1 MKRILKI
8 VGIFFLV
15 LILLLI
21 ASPFLFKGKL
31 EDLLKK
37 SINDNVNA
45 QVTWESLDISLLKN
59 FPNATVTLNSF
70 SVINNAPFQGDTLA
84 YGKEL
89 RIAMGVTQLF
99 KDVGDDP
106 IQVDALRL
114 DDPIINIK
122 VDSLGNANYDIA
134 KNTGDDNAAVAK
146 EETDSKPFTFDLQH
160 YELNNATINYLDE
173 SSKTFLRL
181 SEMDHEGNGDFSTNQ
196 STLKTQTNALVSFD
210 FDGTNY
216 LDKNSI
222 DLQADIQLDL
232 ENQKYT
238 FLENKAIINALPL
251 HFDGYVQL
259 EDDGTA
265 IDVSFETPSSD
276 FKNFL
281 AIIPKAYAGSL
292 DGIQTGGDFRV
303 SGKIQGKSTET
314 TIPKLDIAIV
324 SNNASF
330 KYPDLPKQMN
340 NINIDAKIKNDSG
353 FANDTYV
360 SIDALN
366 FKIDDD
372 LFSAHG
378 KLRNL
383 TTNILVNLA
392 IKGTLDLANIG
403 KVYPVDLGAPLEG
416 KLIADM
422 TTSFDMDA
430 VDKQQYHR
438 IKSSGQAQL
447 SDFRYEGEEL
457 PKPITIKD
465 ASLTFNPS
473 AIQLTNFEG
482 KSGDT
487 DLKAR
492 GTIENLIPFVM
503 SKEDLKGHFNVESQ
517 VFNMND
523 FAVTE
528 TEATTPGEKSSG
540 EPETTEDMGI
550 QIPDFLDASLTFN
563 ARKVIYDDLELT
575 DVQGTVAIND
585 EMAVLNDVNSSI
597 FGGKAGVT
605 GNVSTK
611 TGVPIFD
618 MVLDL
623 SEINIDQ
630 SFQNIQLLKQLAPIA
645 KALQGAL
652 NTKINLK
659 GQLDENF
666 APILSTIDGN
676 AFAEILTAN
685 VQTSNTPL
693 LAELDNQLDFIDL
706 DKINLDDLK
715 ASLTFKD
722 GKVIIN
728 PFTIKADDI
737 DIGVS
742 GGHSFDNAIGYD
754 LKVDIPAQY
763 LGGDVSKLLATLSD
777 EEKENLSVHVPVSL
791 SGNFVKPVIKLN
803 LKNAITDLTSQII
816 EIQKNR
822 LLGEGADQL
831 TDILGDLLGGG
842 NTDKPKGNST
852 DSTTTD
858 TPKPKVD
865 EVVKDV
871 AEDILGGLFG
881 NKKKKTKKDSVGN

>member
-8 VGIFFLV
+8 IGSIFLV
-15 LILLLI
+15 LLLLLI

-37 SINDNVNA
+37 TINDNLNA
-45 QVTWESLDISLLKN
+45 QVSWESLDISLLKN
-59 FPNATVTLNSF
+59 FPDATVTLNSF
-70 SVINNAPFQGDTLA
+70 SVINNAPFDRDTLA

-89 RIAMGVTQLF
+89 RIAMGVKQLF
-99 KDVGDDP
+99 KDTGDDP
-106 IQVDALRL
+106 IQIDALRL

-134 KNTGDDNAAVAK
+134 KSEDSSDSAVAK
-146 EETDSKPFTFDLQH
+146 EDTASKPFTFDLQH

-181 SEMDHEGNGDFSTNQ
+181 SEMNHEGNGDFSTNK
-196 STLKTQTNALVSFD
+196 STLKTSTNALASFEL
-210 FDGTNY
+210 DGTNY
-216 LDKNSI
+216 LDKSSI
-222 DLQADIQLDL
+222 DLQADIELDL

-238 FLENKAIINALPL
+238 FLENTAVIHDLPL

-265 IDVSFETPSSD
+265 MDVTFETPSSD

-281 AIIPKAYAGSL
+281 AIIPKAYASNL
-292 DGIQTGGDFRV
+292 DGVQTGGDFRV
-303 SGKIQGKSTET
+303 SGKIFGKATDT

-353 FANDTYV
+353 LADDTYV

-372 LFSAHG
+372 LFSANG

-392 IKGTLDLANIG
+392 IKGTLDLANIE
-403 KVYPVDLGAPLEG
+403 KVYPLDLGTPLKG

-430 VDKQQYHR
+430 VDKQQYQR
-438 IKSSGQAQL
+438 IKSNGQAQL

-457 PKPITIKD
+457 PKPVTIKE
-465 ASLTFNPS
+465 AALTFNPS
-473 AIQLTNFEG
+473 TIMLTNFEG

-487 DLKAR
+487 DIKAQ
-492 GTIENLIPFVM
+492 GNIENLIPFVM
-503 SKEDLKGHFNVESQ
+503 SKEDLKGHFDVESQ

-523 FAVTE
+523 FSVTE
-528 TEATTPGEKSSG
+528 TVTDTSTKTSSDTPV
-540 EPETTEDMGI
+540 TTEETAI
-550 QIPDFLDASLTFN
+550 KIPDFLDASLSFN
-563 ARKVIYDDLELT
+563 ARKVIYDDLELS

-585 EMAVLNDVNSSI
+585 EKALLNDVSSTI
-597 FGGKAGVT
+597 FGGKAGVS

-611 TGVPIFD
+611 TGVPVFD

-623 SEINIDQ
+623 SKINIDQ
-630 SFQNIQLLKQLAPIA
+630 SFQNVELLKRLAPIA

-666 APILSTIDGN
+666 APILSSLDGN
-676 AFAEILTAN
+676 AFAEILTAD

-693 LAELDNQLDFIDL
+693 LAELDNQLDFIDVS
-706 DKINLDDLK
+706 KINLDDLK

-722 GKVIIN
+722 GKVLID

-742 GGHSFDNAIGYD
+742 GGHSFDNAIGYT
-754 LKVDIPAQY
+754 LNLDIPAKY
-763 LGGDVSKLLATLSD
+763 LGGDVSNLLSKLTAT
-777 EEKENLSVHVPVSL
+777 EKENLSAHVPVTL
-791 SGNFVKPVIKLN
+791 SGNFTKPTVKLD
-803 LKNAITDLTSQII
+803 LKNAVTDLTNQII

-822 LLGEGADQL
+822 LIEEGTGQL
-831 TDILGDLLGGG
+831 TDILSDVLGG
-842 NTDKPKGNST
+842 NKDKPKG

-858 TPKPKVD
+858 TKPKAD
-865 EVVKDV
+865 EVVK
-871 AEDILGGLFG
+871 DILGGLFG
-881 NKKKKTKKDSVGN
+881 GKKKKTKKDSVGN

>member
-8 VGIFFLV
+8 IGIFFLV
-15 LILLLI
+15 LVVVLV

-37 SINDNVNA
+37 TINENLNA
-45 QVTWESLDISLLKN
+45 QVTWERLDISLIKN
-59 FPNATVTLNSF
+59 FPDATVTLNNF
-70 SVINNAPFQGDTLA
+70 SVINNVPFQGDTLA

-89 RIAMGVTQLF
+89 HIAMGVTQLI
-99 KDVGDDP
+99 KDTGDNP
-106 IQVDALRL
+106 IQIDALRL
-114 DDPIINIK
+114 DNPIINIK
-122 VDSLGNANYDIA
+122 VDVDGNANYDIA
-134 KNTGDDNAAVAK
+134 KGTSSNDITAPK
-146 EETDSKPFTFDLQH
+146 EGTTSKPFTFDLQH

-181 SEMDHEGNGDFSTNQ
+181 SEMDHEGNGDFSANQ
-196 STLKTQTNALVSFD
+196 STLKTSTNALASFD
-210 FDGTNY
+210 FDDINY
-216 LDKNSI
+216 LDNSKI

-238 FLENKAIINALPL
+238 FLENKAVIHDLPL
-251 HFDGYVQL
+251 HFEGYVQL

-265 IDVSFETPSSD
+265 MDISFETPSSD

-281 AIIPKAYAGSL
+281 AIIPKTYASSL
-292 DGIQTGGDFRV
+292 DGVQTGGDFRV
-303 SGKIQGKSTET
+303 SGKIDGKSTDT
-314 TIPKLDIAIV
+314 TIPKLDVSIV

-353 FANDTYV
+353 LADDTYV
-360 SIDALN
+360 NINALN

-372 LFSAHG
+372 LFSANG

-403 KVYPVDLGAPLEG
+403 KVYPLDLEAPLEG

-422 TTSFDMDA
+422 TSAFDMDA
-430 VDKQQYHR
+430 VDKQQYQR
-438 IKSSGQAQL
+438 IKSNGQAQL
-447 SDFRYEGEEL
+447 SGFRYKGEEL

-465 ASLTFNPS
+465 VSLTFNPS
-473 AIQLTNFEG
+473 TIQLTNFEG
-482 KSGDT
+482 QSGDT
-487 DLKAR
+487 DIKAQ

-503 SKEDLKGHFNVESQ
+503 SKEDLKGRFNVESQ
-517 VFNMND
+517 IFNMND
-523 FAVTE
+523 FSVTK
-528 TEATTPGEKSSG
+528 TVATTPNGQSSNKSVI
-540 EPETTEDMGI
+540 TTEETGI
-550 QIPDFLDASLTFN
+550 QIPDFLDASLSFN
-563 ARKVIYDDLELT
+563 AHKVIYDDLELT

-585 EMAVLNDVNSSI
+585 EKALLSDVNSSI
-597 FGGKAGVT
+597 FGGKAGVS

-611 TGVPIFD
+611 TGIPVFD

-623 SEINIDQ
+623 SQININQ
-630 SFQNIQLLKQLAPIA
+630 SFQNIELLKQLAPIA

-666 APILSTIDGN
+666 APILSTLDGN
-676 AFAEILTAN
+676 AFAEILTAD

-693 LAELDNQLDFIDL
+693 LVELDNQLDFIDVS
-706 DKINLDDLK
+706 KINLDNLK

-722 GKVIIN
+722 GKVIVN
-728 PFTIKADDI
+728 PFSIKADDI

-754 LKVDIPAQY
+754 LKLDIPAKY
-763 LGGDVSKLLATLSD
+763 LGGDVSKLLAKLT
-777 EEKENLSVHVPVSL
+777 EKEKENLSAHVPITL
-791 SGNFVKPVIKLN
+791 SGNFAKPTIKFD
-803 LKNAITDLTSQII
+803 LKNAVTDLTSQII
-816 EIQKNR
+816 EIHKNKIIK
-822 LLGEGADQL
+822 EGSDQI
-831 TDILGDLLGGG
+831 TDIITDVFGGDS
-842 NTDKPKGNST
+842 NKPKEE

-858 TPKPKVD
+858 TKPKVED
-865 EVVKDV
+865 VVKDV
-871 AEDILGGLFG
+871 AEDIFGGLFG
-881 NKKKKTKKDSVGN
+881 GKKKKKETKKDSVGN